1 MHDCIII
8 GAGPAGMT
16 AAIYA
21 ARKKLKTLVLTKDV
35 GGQMIWSSDVEN
47 YSGFSMISGADL
59 TIKFKEHLKSI
70 TENLELIEGVEIA
83 NLQKNV
89 TSFEVEDKTGKSY
102 YARSIIIASG
112 KQPRHLGIPGE
123 EKFFGKGVAI
133 CATCDAPLYK
143 NKTVIVVGGGNSA
156 MDAVLALSK
165 VAKQVFV
172 VNIND
177 ELVGDEVLKNKISI
191 MPNVKFYNKTKALE
205 ILGEAKLSG
214 MKIQTLGG
222 QEQILD
228 ADGVFVEIGY
238 VPSINFDMLTEKND
252 KGEIKV
258 DSNLQTS
265 VPGIFA
271 AGDIN
276 DAWGE
281 QIIIAAGEGA
291 KAAIAANDYL
301 NKIH

>member
-1 MHDCIII
+1 MYDCIII

-70 TENLELIEGVEIA
+70 TENLELIEGVEII

-102 YARSIIIASG
+102 YAKSIIIASG

-143 NKTVIVVGGGNSA
+143 NKTVVVVGGGNSA

-177 ELVGDEVLKNKISI
+177 ELVGDEVLKNKISV

-205 ILGEAKLSG
+205 ILGEAKLTG
-214 MKIQTLGG
+214 MKIQILGE
-222 QEQILD
+222 QEQVLEV
-228 ADGVFVEIGY
+228 DGVFVEIGY

-265 VPGIFA
+265 VAGIFA

>member
-1 MHDCIII
+1 MYDCIII

-70 TENLELIEGVEIA
+70 TENLELIEGVEIV

-89 TSFEVEDKTGKSY
+89 TSFELEDKTGKSY
-102 YARSIIIASG
+102 YAKSVIIASG

-143 NKTVIVVGGGNSA
+143 NKTVVVVGGGNSA

-177 ELVGDEVLKNKISI
+177 ELVGDEVLKNKISV

-205 ILGEAKLSG
+205 ILGEAKLTG
-214 MKIQTLGG
+214 MKIQTLGE
-222 QEQILD
+222 QEQILEV
-228 ADGVFVEIGY
+228 DGVFVEIGY

-265 VPGIFA
+265 IAGIFA

-301 NKIH
+301 NKTH